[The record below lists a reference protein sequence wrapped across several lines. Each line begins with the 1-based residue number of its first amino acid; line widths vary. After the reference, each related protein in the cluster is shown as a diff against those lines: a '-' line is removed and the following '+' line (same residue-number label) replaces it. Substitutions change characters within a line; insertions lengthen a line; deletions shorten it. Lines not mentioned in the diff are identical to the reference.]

1 MKKGKTS
8 RIAGFPEAKITYG
21 TVDSKNLK
29 SVYLNLQSWVNPK
42 DEYENWD
49 RIVSYFSKTIKN
61 SVYEVLDKEIF
72 KENYIVDLDLRSSGI
87 VTGKKSFMNLEIT
100 FFTNQEFDFKDV
112 ILKESLRRV
121 TRNIYIENFKKNKYF
136 DFTIS
141 KKVKEVHEF

>member
-1 MKKGKTS
+1 MK
-8 RIAGFPEAKITYG
+8 
-21 TVDSKNLK
+21 
-29 SVYLNLQSWVNPK
+29 
-42 DEYENWD
+42 
-49 RIVSYFSKTIKN
+49 IVSYFSKTIKN

-141 KKVKEVHEF
+141 KKVKEA

>member
-87 VTGKKSFMNLEIT
+87 VTGKKSYQPRIRFQRCNPQRIP
-100 FFTNQEFDFKDV
+100 K
-112 ILKESLRRV
+112 KSYSK
-121 TRNIYIENFKKNKYF
+121 YI
-136 DFTIS
+136 
-141 KKVKEVHEF
+141 H

>member
-29 SVYLNLQSWVNPK
+29 SVYLNLQSWVDPK
-42 DEYENWD
+42 DDYENWD

-100 FFTNQEFDFKDV
+100 FFTNKEFDFKDN
-112 ILKESLRRV
+112 ILKESLRKV
-121 TRNIYIENFKKNKYF
+121 TKNIYVENFRKNKYF

-141 KKVKEVHEF
+141 KKVKEA

>member
-61 SVYEVLDKEIF
+61 SVYEVLDKQIF

-141 KKVKEVHEF
+141 KKVKEA

>member
-141 KKVKEVHEF
+141 KKVKEA

>member
-112 ILKESLRRV
+112 ILKESLIRV

-141 KKVKEVHEF
+141 KKVKEA

>member
-121 TRNIYIENFKKNKYF
+121 TRNIYIENFKKNKYQEHPNVR
-136 DFTIS
+136 I
-141 KKVKEVHEF
+141 

>member
-8 RIAGFPEAKITYG
+8 RIVGFPEAKITYG

-141 KKVKEVHEF
+141 KKVKEA

>member
-72 KENYIVDLDLRSSGI
+72 QENYIVDLDLRSSGI

-141 KKVKEVHEF
+141 KKVKEA

>member
-8 RIAGFPEAKITYG
+8 RIVGFPEAKITYG

-61 SVYEVLDKEIF
+61 SVYEVLDKQIF

-141 KKVKEVHEF
+141 KKVKEA

>member
-42 DEYENWD
+42 DEYENWN

-141 KKVKEVHEF
+141 KKVKEA